1 MSISLSGVLSGARN
15 GTRARA
21 LPARS
26 EKPVSAWRAQ
36 LTPGRIT
43 ALVLGVLAIGYARL
57 GPILPGLEDA
67 VTSMFQ
73 ATNDTAAAAPE
84 SLVVAAQTLLGIF
97 VFFVLCLA
105 TEALPALIVGLCSP
119 MLLVVLVDLPV
130 SPGSGDEI
138 PVAFNAF
145 ASDTFFLI
153 LGAFVLVAVMIQT
166 GLGKRIAF
174 AIVASVRSTRADR
187 IMAALMGAG
196 ATLHAILPTVAETAM
211 FLPIS
216 RCLGEISEGRE
227 KPPGLDRAN
236 QGMILAVA
244 GLVPLLGGML
254 FLTAGVPNLVLK
266 GTLAGQGIHI
276 SWLDWLWWNLPLWG
290 LLPLAYF
297 MVKRRFGMGAVDL
310 PNVTTVMPRMRAELG
325 PISRGET
332 WTLSC
337 IAIAFVLWTT
347 EPLTGIPTGMATLL
361 MVGLLFLPGMG
372 LELKDYVGHV
382 MWGMVFL
389 IGGAIS
395 LGNLLY
401 KFGVVTW
408 AAEGLVSPIK
418 SWGITSSILVMLIAV
433 AGLHVARAGI
443 LSGGAMAAVFVPLS
457 IGLANAFDFNTLPF
471 SVIIVNCLNVAVFVP
486 VSAVA
491 ILVATQAARISWR
504 EILVFGGTFSILGN
518 LYIVLALSGWF
529 ALIGMPVQ

>member
-1 MSISLSGVLSGARN
+1 MSVSVRGARS
-15 GTRARA
+15 GTQAQP
-21 LPARS
+21 LPVEA
-26 EKPVSAWRAQ
+26 EKSVPAWRAQ
-36 LTPGRIT
+36 LTPARIA
-43 ALVLGVLAIGYARL
+43 ALLAGIVAIAYGRL
-57 GPILPGLEDA
+57 GPTLPGLADA
-67 VTSMFQ
+67 VTTMFQ
-73 ATNDTAAAAPE
+73 ATNKTQAPAPE
-84 SLVVAAQTLLGIF
+84 SLVMAAQTLLGIF

-105 TEALPALIVGLCSP
+105 TEALPGLVVGLCSP
-119 MLLVVLVDLPV
+119 MLLVVLADLPKA
-130 SPGSGDEI
+130 PGAPDEI
-138 PVAFNAF
+138 PIAFNAF
-145 ASDTFFLI
+145 VSDTFFLI

-196 ATLHAILPTVAETAM
+196 AGLHAILPTVAETAM

-216 RCLGEISEGRE
+216 RCLGEISEGEE
-227 KPPGLDRAN
+227 KPPGLERAN

-254 FLTAGVPNLVLK
+254 FLTAGVPNLVLQ
-266 GTLAGQGIHI
+266 GTLDAQGIHI
-276 SWLDWLWWNLPLWG
+276 TWLDWLWWNLPLWG
-290 LLPLAYF
+290 LIPVAYF
-297 MVKRRFGMGAVDL
+297 MVKRRFGMGAVNL

-325 PISRGET
+325 PISRGEV
-332 WTLSC
+332 WTLTC
-337 IAIAFVLWTT
+337 IAIAFALWTT
-347 EPLTGIPTGMATLL
+347 EALTGISTGMATLI

-372 LELKDYVGHV
+372 LDLKNYVGHV
-382 MWGMVFL
+382 MWGMLFL

-408 AAEGLVSPIK
+408 AADGLVAPIK
-418 SWGITSSILVMLIAV
+418 SLGVTNSILVMLISV
-433 AGLHVARAGI
+433 AGLHIARAGI

-457 IGLANAFDFNTLPF
+457 IGLAHSFDFHVLPF

-491 ILVATQAARISWR
+491 ILVATQAAKISWR
-504 EILVFGGTFSILGN
+504 EILVFGGTFSLIGN
-518 LYIVLALSGWF
+518 LYIVLVLSGWF

>member
-1 MSISLSGVLSGARN
+1 MSISLARDRSGTPVGS
-15 GTRARA
+15 RAA
-21 LPARS
+21 EPARTV
-26 EKPVSAWRAQ
+26 PAWRAQ
-36 LTPGRIT
+36 LTPGKIA
-43 ALVLGVLAIGYARL
+43 ALVIGVLAIAYARL
-57 GPILPGLEDA
+57 GPTLPGLEDA

-73 ATNDTAAAAPE
+73 ATNKTDGPAPDA
-84 SLVVAAQTLLGIF
+84 LVVAAQTLLGVF

-105 TEALPALIVGLCSP
+105 TEALPALVVGLCSP
-119 MLLVVLVDLPV
+119 MLLVVLADLPV
-130 SPGSGDEI
+130 APGSNDEI

-196 ATLHAILPTVAETAM
+196 AALHAILPTVAETAM

-216 RCLGEISEGRE
+216 RCLGEISDDEE

-254 FLTAGVPNLVLK
+254 FLTAGVPNLVLQ

-297 MVKRRFGMGAVDL
+297 MVKRRYGMGAVNL

-325 PISRGET
+325 PISRGEV
-332 WTLSC
+332 WTLVC
-337 IAIAFVLWTT
+337 IAVAFTLWTT
-347 EPLTGIPTGMATLL
+347 EALTGISTGMATLI

-372 LELKDYVGHV
+372 LELKDYVGNM

-418 SWGITSSILVMLIAV
+418 SWGVTNSILVMLIAIV
-433 AGLHVARAGI
+433 GLHIARAGI

-457 IGLANAFDFNTLPF
+457 IGLADAFEFNTLPF
-471 SVIIVNCLNVAVFVP
+471 SVIIINCLNVAVFVP

-504 EILVFGGTFSILGN
+504 ETLVFGGTFSIIGN

-529 ALIGMPVQ
+529 YVIGMPVQ

>member
-1 MSISLSGVLSGARN
+1 MSVSMRGAR
-15 GTRARA
+15 GGERTRP
-21 LPARS
+21 LPARA
-26 EKPVSAWRAQ
+26 EQPTGAVPAWRAA
-36 LTPGRIT
+36 LTPPRIA
-43 ALVLGVLAIGYARL
+43 ALVLGVLAIAYGRL
-57 GPILPGLEDA
+57 GPALPGLSDA
-67 VTSMFQ
+67 VTNMFQ
-73 ATNDTAAAAPE
+73 AANKTDAAAPE
-84 SLVVAAQTLLGIF
+84 SLVTAAQTLLGIF

-105 TEALPALIVGLCSP
+105 TEALPGLIVGLCSP
-119 MLLVVLVDLPV
+119 MLLVVLTDLPTA
-130 SPGSGDEI
+130 PGVADEV

-145 ASDTFFLI
+145 VSDTFFLI

-196 ATLHAILPTVAETAM
+196 AALHAILPTVAETAM

-216 RCLGEISEGRE
+216 RCLGEITEGE
-227 KPPGLDRAN
+227 KRPPGLERAN

-266 GTLAGQGIHI
+266 GTLAGQGVNIT
-276 SWLDWLWWNLPLWG
+276 WLDWLWWNLPLWG
-290 LLPLAYF
+290 LIPLAYF
-297 MVKRRFGMGAVDL
+297 MVKRRFGMGSVDL
-310 PNVTTVMPRMRAELG
+310 PNVTTVMPRMRAEMG
-325 PISRGET
+325 PTSRGEV
-332 WTLSC
+332 WTLIC
-337 IAIAFVLWTT
+337 IAIAFALWTT
-347 EPLTGIPTGMATLL
+347 EALTGISTGMATLI

-372 LELKDYVGHV
+372 LELKDYVGSV
-382 MWGMVFL
+382 MWGMLFL

-401 KFGVVTW
+401 KFGVVSW
-408 AAEGLVSPIK
+408 AADGLVAPIK
-418 SWGITSSILVMLIAV
+418 TWGVTNSLLVMLISV

-457 IGLANAFDFNTLPF
+457 IGLAHSFDYNVVPF
-471 SVIIVNCLNVAVFVP
+471 AVIIVNCLNVAVFVP

-491 ILVATQAARISWR
+491 ILIATQAAKISWR
-504 EILVFGGTFSILGN
+504 EILVFGGTFSLIAN
-518 LYIVLALSGWF
+518 VYIIFALSGWF
-529 ALIGMPVQ
+529 ALIGMPVE

>member
-1 MSISLSGVLSGARN
+1 MSVSIRSAQRGEQ
-15 GTRARA
+15 
-21 LPARS
+21 ARS
-26 EKPVSAWRAQ
+26 LPEEATRPVPAWRAA
-36 LTPGRIT
+36 LTPPRIA
-43 ALVLGVLAIGYARL
+43 ALLVGVLAIAYGRL
-57 GPILPGLEDA
+57 GPTLPGLADA

-73 ATNDTAAAAPE
+73 AANKTDAVAPD
-84 SLVVAAQTLLGIF
+84 SLVTAAQTLLGIF

-105 TEALPALIVGLCSP
+105 TEALPGLVVGLCSP
-119 MLLVVLVDLPV
+119 MLLVVLADLPT
-130 SPGSGDEI
+130 PPNAADEI

-145 ASDTFFLI
+145 VSDTFFLI

-196 ATLHAILPTVAETAM
+196 ASLHAILPTVAETAM

-216 RCLGEISEGRE
+216 RCLGEISEGEE
-227 KPPGLDRAN
+227 KPPGLERAN

-266 GTLAGQGIHI
+266 GTLAGQGINI
-276 SWLDWLWWNLPLWG
+276 TWLDWLWWNLPLWG
-290 LLPLAYF
+290 LIPLAYF
-297 MVKRRFGMGAVDL
+297 MVKRRFGMGSVNL
-310 PNVTTVMPRMRAELG
+310 PNVTTVMPRMRAEMG
-325 PISRGET
+325 PISRGEV
-332 WTLSC
+332 WTLIC
-337 IAIAFVLWTT
+337 IAIAFGLWTT
-347 EPLTGIPTGMATLL
+347 EGLTGISTGMATLI
-361 MVGLLFLPGMG
+361 MVGLLFFPGMG
-372 LELKDYVGHV
+372 LELKDYVGSV
-382 MWGMVFL
+382 MWGMLFL

-408 AAEGLVSPIK
+408 AADGLVAPIK
-418 SWGITSSILVMLIAV
+418 SLGVTNSLLVMLIAV

-457 IGLANAFDFNTLPF
+457 IGLADSFNFNVVPF
-471 SVIIVNCLNVAVFVP
+471 SVIIINCLNVAVFVP

-491 ILVATQAARISWR
+491 ILIATQAAKISWR
-504 EILVFGGTFSILGN
+504 EILVFGGTFSLLGN
-518 LYIVLALSGWF
+518 LYIIFALSGWF
-529 ALIGMPVQ
+529 TLIGMPVE

>member
-1 MSISLSGVLSGARN
+1 MSVSMRGARSGAQ
-15 GTRARA
+15 ARPLQSKA
-21 LPARS
+21 DQTVP
-26 EKPVSAWRAQ
+26 AWRAQ
-36 LTPGRIT
+36 LTPARVA
-43 ALVLGVLAIGYARL
+43 ALLIGILAIAYGRL
-57 GPILPGLEDA
+57 GPPLPGLADA

-73 ATNDTAAAAPE
+73 ATNKTSAPAPD
-84 SLVVAAQTLLGIF
+84 SLVLAAQTLLGIF

-105 TEALPALIVGLCSP
+105 TEALPGLVVGLCSP
-119 MLLVVLVDLPV
+119 MLLVLLADLPEA
-130 SPGSGDEI
+130 PGATDEI

-145 ASDTFFLI
+145 VSDTFFLI

-196 ATLHAILPTVAETAM
+196 AGLHAILPTVAETAM

-216 RCLGEISEGRE
+216 RCLGEISEGEE

-254 FLTAGVPNLVLK
+254 FLTAGVPNLVLQ
-266 GTLAGQGIHI
+266 GTLAAQGVHI
-276 SWLDWLWWNLPLWG
+276 TWLDWLWWNLPLWG
-290 LLPLAYF
+290 LLPVAYF
-297 MVKRRFGMGAVDL
+297 MVKRRFGMGAVNL

-325 PISRGET
+325 PISRGEV
-332 WTLSC
+332 WTLAC
-337 IAIAFVLWTT
+337 IAIAFALWTT
-347 EPLTGIPTGMATLL
+347 EALTGISTGMATLI

-372 LELKDYVGHV
+372 LELQNYVGSV
-382 MWGMVFL
+382 MWGMLFL

-408 AAEGLVSPIK
+408 AADGLVSPIK
-418 SWGITSSILVMLIAV
+418 SMGVTNSILVMLIAIV
-433 AGLHVARAGI
+433 GLHVARAGI

-457 IGLANAFDFNTLPF
+457 LGLAHSFSFHALPF
-471 SVIIVNCLNVAVFVP
+471 SIIIVNCLNVAVFVP

-504 EILVFGGTFSILGN
+504 EVLVFGGTFSLIGN
-518 LYIVLALSGWF
+518 LYIVLAQSGWF
-529 ALIGMPVQ
+529 TLIGMPVQ